1 MGIRYD
7 GDLRGTARIALL
19 AAVAAGAAA
28 TVIAAPAHADTDRST
43 AGPTAA
49 PSSAVPSSDT
59 PATSAPPTST
69 QSVEEQANKPGVPQP
84 VAEGSFGYIA
94 TPSATRW
101 MADRQPEN
109 IVANL
114 PIGHREDNKAMAEV
128 LGGQLDAA
136 VAERGACVQVI
147 VGGPRD
153 GGLFTYGFY
162 AVESEYC
169 PR

>member
-1 MGIRYD
+1 M
-7 GDLRGTARIALL
+7 
-19 AAVAAGAAA
+19 
-28 TVIAAPAHADTDRST
+28 
-43 AGPTAA
+43 
-49 PSSAVPSSDT
+49 
-59 PATSAPPTST
+59 
-69 QSVEEQANKPGVPQP
+69 PQP

-94 TPSATRW
+94 TASATRW
-101 MADRQPEN
+101 MAEREPEN

-114 PIGHREDNKAMAEV
+114 PVGHRDDNKAMAKV

-136 VAERGACVQVI
+136 VAERGACLQVI

-162 AVESEYC
+162 AVEREYC

>member
-1 MGIRYD
+1 MGFRYD
-7 GDLRGTARIALL
+7 GNHRGGSYRPIARFALL
-19 AAVAAGAAA
+19 AVATGAA
-28 TVIAAPAHADTDRST
+28 TTLFAAPAHADTSRT
-43 AGPTAA
+43 GGPSSSA
-49 PSSAVPSSDT
+49 PS
-59 PATSAPPTST
+59 TST
-69 QSVEEQANKPGVPQP
+69 QSTSMPSTSTPSIEDQANKPGVPQP
-84 VAEGSFGYIA
+84 VADGSFGYIA

-109 IVANL
+109 IIANL
-114 PIGHREDNKAMAEV
+114 PVGHREDNRAMAGV

-162 AVESEYC
+162 AVEPEYC